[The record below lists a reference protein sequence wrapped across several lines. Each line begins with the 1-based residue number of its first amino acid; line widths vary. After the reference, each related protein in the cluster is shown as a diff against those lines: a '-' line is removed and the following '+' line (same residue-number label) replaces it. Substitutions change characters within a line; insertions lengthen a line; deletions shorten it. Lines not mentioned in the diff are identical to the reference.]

1 MKHYEAETTIAA
13 PPERVWSILT
23 DAPAYAEW
31 DNAVVRL
38 DGRVAAGE
46 RLGITSE
53 MDPKR
58 VHKVKVTEL
67 EPARRMEWTGGMP
80 LGLFKGVRTFTLAP
94 DGAGTRF
101 KMREE
106 FTGPM
111 LPLIW
116 KSMPDMGPSFQRFA
130 SGLKAKAESG

>member
-13 PPERVWSILT
+13 EPERVWGILT

-31 DNAVVRL
+31 DNAVIRL

-46 RLGITSE
+46 QLGITSE
-53 MDPKR
+53 LDPKR
-58 VHKVKVTEL
+58 VHKVKVTEFD
-67 EPARRMEWTGGMP
+67 PARRMEWTGGMP
-80 LGLFKGVRTFTLAP
+80 LGLFKGVRTFTLDP
-94 DGAGTRF
+94 DGGGTRF

-116 KSMPDMGPSFQRFA
+116 KSLPDMSGAFQRFA
-130 SGLKAKAESG
+130 SGLKAKAERG